1 MARRNGNST
10 SYSDPD
16 NVPSS
21 SSRSVPDD
29 IPYRDADTDVLVQC
43 PTCGS
48 LHAEVPI
55 EELDTFVIA
64 GRDDRGAHM
73 TVHVS
78 MPPAMVRAMQIIL
91 RSLRFPYVDVASLI
105 RHAIKRHVYWITAQ
119 RNSIERHILPTLE
132 SITEVA
138 RDDDMRTRVEE
149 ALARTEAQIDR
160 HMRSGESA
168 EALKM
173 LASIRSKLEGVQDS
187 TWTRRFR
194 TEIEHKYRDCFN
206 TNGTVKKPSEYAA
219 TVKRVGEGP
228 ELVPDDEQRPKL
240 RQ

>member
-1 MARRNGNST
+1 MARHNGKH
-10 SYSDPD
+10 SDPD

-21 SSRSVPDD
+21 STRSVPDD
-29 IPYRDADTDVLVQC
+29 IDYRDADPEVLVSC

-48 LHAEVPI
+48 MHAEVPI

-73 TVHVS
+73 TVNIS
-78 MPPAMVRAMQIIL
+78 MPPSMVRAMQIIV
-91 RSLRFPYVDVASLI
+91 RSLRFPYIDVAALV
-105 RHAIKRHVYWITAQ
+105 RHAVKRHLYWTTAQ
-119 RNSIERHILPTLE
+119 RNSIEKHILPSLE
-132 SITEVA
+132 SIMEVA

-173 LASIRSKLEGVQDS
+173 LGAIRSKLDGVQDS
-187 TWTRRFR
+187 TWTRRFKG
-194 TEIEHKYRDCFN
+194 EIEHKYRDCFN
-206 TNGTVKKPSEYAA
+206 ANGAVKKPSEYAA
-219 TVKRVGEGP
+219 TVKRVGNGSDV
-228 ELVPDDEQRPKL
+228 VPDDEHGPGSRL

>member
-1 MARRNGNST
+1 MSRRNGT
-10 SYSDPD
+10 TYSDPD

-21 SSRSVPDD
+21 SSRTVPDD
-29 IPYRDADTDVLVQC
+29 IPYRDADAEVLVPC

-48 LHAEVPI
+48 LHAEVPV

-73 TVHVS
+73 TINISV
-78 MPPAMVRAMQIIL
+78 PPAMVRACQIIV
-91 RSLRFPYVDVASLI
+91 RSLRFPYIDVAALV

-119 RNSIERHILPTLE
+119 RNSIERHMLPSLE
-132 SITEVA
+132 SIMEVA

-173 LASIRSKLEGVQDS
+173 LGAIRSKLDNVQDS
-187 TWTRRFR
+187 TWTRRFKG
-194 TEIEHKYRDCFN
+194 EIEHKYRD
-206 TNGTVKKPSEYAA
+206 
-219 TVKRVGEGP
+219 
-228 ELVPDDEQRPKL
+228 
-240 RQ
+240 

>member
-1 MARRNGNST
+1 MARHNGKH
-10 SYSDPD
+10 SDPD

-29 IPYRDADTDVLVQC
+29 IDYRDADPEVMVPC

-48 LHAEVPI
+48 MHAETPI

-73 TVHVS
+73 TVNIS
-78 MPPAMVRAMQIIL
+78 MPPSMVRAMQIIV
-91 RSLRFPYVDVASLI
+91 RSLRFPYIDVAALV
-105 RHAIKRHVYWITAQ
+105 RHAVKRHLYWTTAQ
-119 RNSIERHILPTLE
+119 RNSIEKHILPSLE
-132 SITEVA
+132 SIMEVA

-160 HMRSGESA
+160 HMRAGESA

-173 LASIRSKLEGVQDS
+173 LASIRAKLEGVQDS
-187 TWTRRFR
+187 TWTRRFS
-194 TEIEHKYRDCFN
+194 TEIDHKYRDCFN
-206 TNGTVKKPSEYAA
+206 ANGNVKKPSEYAA
-219 TVKRVGEGP
+219 TVKRVGNGTE
-228 ELVPDDEQRPKL
+228 VVVDDEHSRSGL